1 MSQADW
7 LEHNVERISKDDLT
21 ETPTTA
27 EALEGQPNA
36 KAVTIGAAKATGSD
50 IAYKLSHL
58 LALVVAGVIALL
70 ASAALADG
78 RSVIK
83 LKDTSNLPRLT
94 ALTATLDG
102 KTINLKDHGLDYRAD
117 ELLGPQYGVGLH
129 HDSSGYGWGKAGA
142 RETLQEYIDELGL
155 LQVIAAVPS
164 VIATDGLKHPA
175 HFLECTELKKAGLS
189 AMSLAIIAEVASAVM
204 IIFHGLA
211 LVGLL
216 PLSAKLAKGFAGL
229 VWFTLTAG
237 FLIVVCLA
245 IGVYETEWTCN
256 NDFVPAIRLSD
267 HFVYNWAFPVGYLG
281 YACSLLVFSVVLC
294 FTSLEEGAQ
303 EFDKKKTKLGLVTV
317 VAGLFV
323 GLVIAASVSVG
334 IAASQDAFK
343 EVEVDPSVN
352 PCKAQKPYHA
362 APGDNYFRNIECMK
376 DNLVQVLEQA
386 GANVTRGYVGGLDAG
401 NWRTPILDHYDDTD
415 LCTVNVHWHL
425 GAEHLS
431 EGQYDY
437 HGTGPAY
444 NSTNSTKDLYANHV
458 HGYHDRDA
466 EDYVSKE
473 EYYESKKNKGDPYA
487 DDGKKKKEKKEWT
500 ERLGL
505 RCHHY
510 DDEHEMFKT
519 AATGAK
525 KPYEWKHCVEMMV
538 GETYEVH
545 WPHSAAGAC
554 GTEWQYQTPFY
565 DGVFC
570 KEGVVNILTP
580 LNTYEKIGV
589 QGQVFTIVNSD
600 EEQYQYENLIDGAWM
615 DGKDKWVDVA
625 KYTGSTTGTT
635 RNNEMCSRYAP
646 ITWQVDRTCHM
657 ISAKSFDKL
666 CYDMKQKKDDMGGD
680 LYPHGAREIV
690 ADYLVAN
697 NQQSR
702 K

>member
-1 MSQADW
+1 MTQ
-7 LEHNVERISKDDLT
+7 
-21 ETPTTA
+21 ETPTTQD
-27 EALEGQPNA
+27 ALEGQPTTPNT
-36 KAVTIGAAKATGSD
+36 KADTVTDGTEKATGSD

-102 KTINLKDHGLDYRAD
+102 ETIDLKHHGLDYRAD

-129 HDSSGYGWGKAGA
+129 HDSSGYSWGKAGA

-164 VIATDGLKHPA
+164 VIATDGLKHPV

-229 VWFTLTAG
+229 IWFTLTAG

-256 NDFVPAIRLSD
+256 NDFVPKIRLSD

-281 YACSLLVFSVVLC
+281 YACSLLVFSVILC
-294 FTSLEEGAQ
+294 FTSLKEGAQ
-303 EFDKKKTKLGLVTV
+303 EFDKCKTIVGLVKV
-317 VAGLFV
+317 KVGVIV
-323 GLVIAASVSVG
+323 GLVIAAALSVG

-343 EVEVDPSVN
+343 EVEVDPSIN
-352 PCKAQKPYHA
+352 PCKGQKPYHA
-362 APGDNYFRNIECMK
+362 APGDHYFHNIECMK
-376 DNLVQVLEQA
+376 DTLVQVLEQA

-431 EGQYDY
+431 EGEYDY

-444 NSTNSTKDLYANHV
+444 KNGTNGV

-466 EDYVSKE
+466 EDYISYE
-473 EYYESKKNKGDPYA
+473 ENKDKNKD
-487 DDGKKKKEKKEWT
+487 KKKEAADSYNGRRLTGDDGHRRLGAAGGWE

-510 DDEHEMFKT
+510 NDEDEMFKT
-519 AATGAK
+519 AATNATN
-525 KPYEWKHCVEMMV
+525 PYEWEHCVEMMV

-570 KEGVVNILTP
+570 KEGIVNILTP

-600 EEQYQYENLIDGAWM
+600 EPQYQYDNLIDGAWV
-615 DGKDKWVDVA
+615 DETHWADVA

-635 RNNEMCSRYAP
+635 RDNNMCSRYAP
-646 ITWQVDRTCHM
+646 ITWQVDRKCHM
-657 ISAKSFDKL
+657 ISARSFDKL

>member
-7 LEHNVERISKDDLT
+7 LEQNVERISKDDLT

-27 EALEGQPNA
+27 EALEGQPNE
-36 KAVTIGAAKATGSD
+36 KAVIIGAAKATGSD

-102 KTINLKDHGLDYRAD
+102 ETINLKDHGLDYRAD

-237 FLIVVCLA
+237 FLIVVCLP

-256 NDFVPAIRLSD
+256 KDFVPAIRLWD

-294 FTSLEEGAQ
+294 FPSLEEGAQ
-303 EFDKKKTKLGLVTV
+303 EFDKKKTKLGLVKV

-343 EVEVDPSVN
+343 DPEVDPSVN

-376 DNLVQVLEQA
+376 DNLVQ
-386 GANVTRGYVGGLDAG
+386 
-401 NWRTPILDHYDDTD
+401 
-415 LCTVNVHWHL
+415 
-425 GAEHLS
+425 HLS

-519 AATGAK
+519 VATGAK

-538 GETYEVH
+538 GETYEVP

-554 GTEWQYQTPFY
+554 GTEWQYPDALLRRRLLQ
-565 DGVFC
+565 
-570 KEGVVNILTP
+570 EGVVNILTP